1 MEDSES
7 LFGFMDFDQLSGEP
21 SEAYQLLLAHRDF
34 GPRRS
39 YRQTA
44 LVVECSESTL
54 RRLAGRWDWVGRLS
68 AYDEFQ
74 LRIASLQGAS
84 DSQVAYRQSLHAFR
98 EVQQQRAVCLA
109 RLADQLMDLA
119 GDGLHVLASSDV
131 KPNFRE
137 LPAIFAAATKA
148 MEASLSVQSLA
159 LGVGEYLESLR

>member
-1 MEDSES
+1 MPGES
-7 LFGFMDFDQLSGEP
+7 
-21 SEAYQLLLAHRDF
+21 SEAYQFLLAHRDF
-34 GPRRS
+34 GPGRS

-44 LVVECSESTL
+44 TVVQCSESTL
-54 RRLAGRWDWVGRLS
+54 RRLAGRWDWVGRLR
-68 AYDEFQ
+68 AYDEYQ

-84 DSQVAYRQSLHAFR
+84 DSQAAYQQSLDAFR
-98 EVQQQRAVCLA
+98 AVQQQRAVCLA
-109 RLADQLMDLA
+109 RLSDQLFDLA
-119 GDGLHVLASSDV
+119 GDGLDALATSDV